1 MELQGYHYYQGRIQ
15 STTTCGYNIFS
26 LYITWQPHYTKKN
39 PNYKRRFHNG
49 LNGPKGPSRS
59 AHGQASLNLPLKTT
73 QYYLG
78 RVVKLDQIE
87 LGSIKPNSYAI
98 IDLSLNC
105 LVELKGTFQSLSCLL
120 FNLVTD
126 FIVNPVVVF
135 LFFLFQL
142 TWWSLSFS
150 LSLSLY
156 YKNWEWMTY
165 KRLRKASLVSS
176 RLLAG
181 RDVSS
186 FEIDFH

>member
-1 MELQGYHYYQGRIQ
+1 MHKTVFMWFGNLPTSMELQGYHYYQVRIQ
-15 STTTCGYNIFS
+15 RTTTCGYNIFS

-59 AHGQASLNLPLKTT
+59 AHGQASVNLPLKTT

-78 RVVKLDQIE
+78 RVAKLDQIE

-98 IDLSLNC
+98 KDLSLNC

-126 FIVNPVVVF
+126 FIVFSQACLVF
-135 LFFLFQL
+135 LIDILLDIISSLQILWKMFWCQFFH
-142 TWWSLSFS
+142 
-150 LSLSLY
+150 
-156 YKNWEWMTY
+156 K
-165 KRLRKASLVSS
+165 K
-176 RLLAG
+176 
-181 RDVSS
+181 
-186 FEIDFH
+186 